1 MKKRFLIPLTA
12 MAALSAFGFIG
23 ASLGTQMVEDDIKS
37 CNARDTHACTRL
49 LALPAPA
56 ALASRVTN
64 PNFTKALLKQAE
76 TERLAKEQQDKIAAE
91 RKAAAAVPAAP
102 AKPEVDIERISYQGQ
117 LMTDWQVGKVLGE
130 IKCGKRPVQEGMD
143 LLNVNGVPAA
153 LLQNLT
159 PEVKDGYSGVVNGWN
174 GCG

>member
-56 ALASRVTN
+56 ALSSRVTN

-76 TERLAKEQQDKIAAE
+76 AERLAKEQQARI
-91 RKAAAAVPAAP
+91 AAAAVPAAP
-102 AKPEVDIERISYQGQ
+102 AKPEIDIERVSYQGQ

-143 LLNVNGVPAA
+143 LLNVNGVPAV

-159 PEVKDGYSGVVNGWN
+159 PEVRDGYSGVVNGWN